1 MNETSRNR
9 SMGVKA
15 KSITIGVVMN
25 VAILFFLVFAW
36 LSMYL
41 MVVKS
46 FKSITQDQLS
56 PYTLTAVDFNTVF
69 QNYQLAWLA
78 IRQYIFNSL
87 VITLIQ
93 TAGSLLV
100 PVITA
105 YAFVRF
111 RFPAKNVLF
120 MAILALIMIPGTLTL
135 TSSYVIIVKLGLLNS
150 FWGIILPG
158 IAGSIPMSLFLLR
171 SFFGGISREFFEA
184 GEMDGAS
191 DAVMLFNIM
200 IPLSMP
206 IITVLAINA
215 FMGCWNDYLMPSL
228 VLLNNEMQTISVALV
243 SFTDQ
248 YYNMTGAYS
257 VAFAGYVIASIPLI
271 VLFSV
276 GSKQFIAG
284 ISAGAFKM

>member
-1 MNETSRNR
+1 MTR
-9 SMGVKA
+9 SHKKA
-15 KSITIGVVMN
+15 VVGATVKSITTEVIMN
-25 VAILFFLVFAW
+25 LAILFFLVFAW

-41 MVVKS
+41 MVIKS
-46 FKSITQDQLS
+46 LKSITQDQLF
-56 PYTLTAVDFNTVF
+56 PYTFTKVDFKTVC
-69 QNYQLAWLA
+69 QNYELAWLT
-78 IRQYIFNSL
+78 IKQYIFNSFI
-87 VITLIQ
+87 ITIIQ
-93 TAGSLLV
+93 TIGSLLI

-120 MAILALIMIPGTLTL
+120 MAILALMMIPGTLTL

-158 IAGSIPMSLFLLR
+158 ITASIPMSLFLLR
-171 SFFGGISREFFEA
+171 SFFGGISKEFFDA
-184 GEMDGAS
+184 GEIDGAS
-191 DAVMLFNIM
+191 NAVMLFRIM

-206 IITVLAINA
+206 IITVLAINS
-215 FMGCWNDYLMPSL
+215 FMGSWNDYVMPSL
-228 VLLNNEMQTISVALV
+228 VLLQDDMQTISVALV

-257 VAFAGYVIASIPLI
+257 VAFAGYVIASVPLI
-271 VLFSV
+271 VLFSI

>member
-1 MNETSRNR
+1 MTASSKKVITGMKVRNLTIAILMNL
-9 SMGVKA
+9 
-15 KSITIGVVMN
+15 
-25 VAILFFLVFAW
+25 AILFFLVFAW

-41 MVVKS
+41 MVIKS
-46 FKSITQDQLS
+46 LKSITQDQLY
-56 PYTLTAVDFNTVF
+56 PYTFTSVDFSTVC
-69 QNYQLAWLA
+69 QNYELAWLA
-78 IRQYIFNSL
+78 IKQYIFNSF
-87 VITLIQ
+87 VITIIQ
-93 TAGSLLV
+93 TLGSLLV
-100 PVITA
+100 PIITA

-111 RFPAKNVLF
+111 RFPAKNILF
-120 MAILALIMIPGTLTL
+120 IAILALMMIPGTLTL

-158 IAGSIPMSLFLLR
+158 ITCTIPMSLFLLR
-171 SFFGGISREFFEA
+171 SFFGGISKEFFDA
-184 GEMDGAS
+184 GEIDGAN
-191 DAVMLFNIM
+191 DAVMLFKIM

-206 IITVLAINA
+206 IITVLAINS
-215 FMGCWNDYLMPSL
+215 FMGSWNDYVMPSL
-228 VLLNNEMQTISVALV
+228 VLLKDEIQTISVALV

-271 VLFSV
+271 VLFSI